1 MAQAHLIRTFLRP
14 HARPLGFA
22 AALQVLQAAGNL
34 YLPILNA
41 DIVDNGVVKADL
53 GHIARIGAL
62 MLGINIV
69 LCVASLVSV
78 RLSSWAATAVGADL
92 RAAVH
97 DRVRSFSVVEL
108 NRFGVASLTTRS
120 VNDVQQV
127 QVFAQAALSLL
138 VISAVT
144 ALGAVV
150 LAVRQGPRLSPL
162 LVGTLAAVLVL
173 AGWVMVRLLP
183 MFRSVQVRTDGLNQV
198 LREQIAGV
206 RVARAF
212 LRTGSERAR
221 FERANAGITDAQ
233 LRAGRVFAIVT
244 PLVLVIAN
252 LSSVGVLW
260 FGGRLVAGGSMPI
273 GSLTAFLLYILQILL
288 YVVIGVT
295 VLTLLPRALASAHR
309 IQEVLDT
316 VPAIADPAEPVEPR
330 DVTGAVAFRNVT
342 FGYAGSERPVL
353 DDLTLTFPPGRTTAI
368 LGGTGSGKTT
378 LLNLV
383 PRFLDA
389 TGGDVLV
396 NGVAV
401 GAQAAERLRAGI
413 GLVPQAAFLFAGTV
427 AGNLRFGRPE
437 ATEDELWRALET
449 AQAADF
455 VAALPGRL
463 DARVE
468 RGGVNLSGGQR
479 QRLSIA
485 RALVR
490 RPSLYLF
497 DDCFSALDAATDA
510 RLRAALSAETGD
522 ATVVIATQR
531 AGTVAAA
538 DQIIVLDAGA
548 VVGVGT
554 HPELLAD
561 CRTYQQI
568 IASQLEWGA
577 AA

>member
-1 MAQAHLIRTFLRP
+1 MVQGDVGYIGRT
-14 HARPLGFA
+14 
-22 AALQVLQAAGNL
+22 
-34 YLPILNA
+34 
-41 DIVDNGVVKADL
+41 
-53 GHIARIGAL
+53 GAL
-62 MLGINIV
+62 MLGINVV
-69 LCVASLVSV
+69 LCVASLISV
-78 RLSSWAATAVGADL
+78 RLSSWVATAVGADL

-138 VISAVT
+138 VISIVT

-162 LVGTLAAVLVL
+162 LIVTLAAVLVL

-212 LRTGSERAR
+212 LRTGTEQAR

-233 LRAGRVFAIVT
+233 LRAGRVFALVT
-244 PLVLVIAN
+244 PLILVIAN

-260 FGGRLVAGGSMPI
+260 FGGRLVADGTMPI

-295 VLTLLPRALASAHR
+295 VLTLLPRAVASMHR

-316 VPAIADPAEPVEPR
+316 VPAVADPAEPVEPEA
-330 DVTGAVAFRNVT
+330 VTGAVAFRNVT

-353 DDLTLTFPPGRTTAI
+353 DDLTLAFPPGRTTAI

-383 PRFLDA
+383 PRFLAA
-389 TGGDVLV
+389 TAGDVLV
-396 NGVAV
+396 NGVGV
-401 GAQAAERLRAGI
+401 DEQAAERLRAGI
-413 GLVPQAAFLFAGTV
+413 GLVPQTAYLFAGTV
-427 AGNLRFGRPE
+427 ADNLRFGRPE
-437 ATEDELWRALET
+437 ATEAELWRALET
-449 AQAADF
+449 AQARDF
-455 VAALPGRL
+455 VAALPGQL
-463 DARVE
+463 EARVE

-510 RLRAALSAETGD
+510 RLRAALSTETGD

-531 AGTVAAA
+531 AGTVMAA
-538 DQIIVLDAGA
+538 DQIVVLDGGSVAGI
-548 VVGVGT
+548 GT
-554 HPELLAD
+554 HPQLLAD
-561 CRTYQQI
+561 CPTYQQI